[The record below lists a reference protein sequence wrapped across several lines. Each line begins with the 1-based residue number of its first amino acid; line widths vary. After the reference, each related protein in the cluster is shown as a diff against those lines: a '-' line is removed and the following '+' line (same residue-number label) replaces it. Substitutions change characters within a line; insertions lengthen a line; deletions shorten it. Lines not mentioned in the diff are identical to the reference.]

1 MGLKCQ
7 FASLPES
14 QAAQARCTST
24 LLATEERQCP
34 AVSGKSSEKKPK
46 KNEFKPRILHRQDK
60 KKWA

>member
-24 LLATEERQCP
+24 LLATEDRQCP
-34 AVSGKSSEKKPK
+34 AVSGKSSEKSQRKM
-46 KNEFKPRILHRQDK
+46 NLNHVFYRQDK